1 MEAEAPSPFRQAQ
14 GTPADVGLVLTQGN
28 SPASQ
33 EEYFS
38 LLLLSQTKYSPPIQS
53 KSSPWQTKQITAC
66 PTPRDHKDRLAAVL
80 PTRSFEVLEGSC
92 YNLTPSLFSPE
103 ISKTQFF
110 QPDLTGHFFSR
121 ALLLFCLPP
130 LASGTYF
137 FPHKNN
143 MTEHKAQMRPEE

>member
-33 EEYFS
+33 DYFS
-38 LLLLSQTKYSPPIQS
+38 ILLLSQTKYSPPIQS
-53 KSSPWQTKQITAC
+53 KASPWQTKQITAC
-66 PTPRDHKDRLAAVL
+66 PTPHDHKDRLAAVL

-92 YNLTPSLFSPE
+92 YNPTPSFFSPE
-103 ISKTQFF
+103 ISKTRFF

-121 ALLLFCLPP
+121 ALLPPSFGLWNLFFSP
-130 LASGTYF
+130 T
-137 FPHKNN
+137 K
-143 MTEHKAQMRPEE
+143 KKI